1 MFDPDFAAAAAISVA
16 RQQAL
21 IEAQTGAPAPG
32 APKTLDRGEPR
43 QSMAKA
49 LAIAEA
55 EAKKLGVSHE
65 SLERARMWVAQHSS
79 QQSLVVAIARL
90 LEVSTNEN
98 D

>member
-1 MFDPDFAAAAAISVA
+1 
-16 RQQAL
+16 
-21 IEAQTGAPAPG
+21 
-32 APKTLDRGEPR
+32 
-43 QSMAKA
+43 MAKA